1 MQKVKQKELH
11 FHILV
16 TCISLYYTFLSAYSF
31 VPINQVD
38 LPQALLYKSPPDS
51 TLPLNPTTPS
61 TPIWASDLFM
71 LGSPII
77 LKNRILSQMALES
90 LNFLITKRE
99 KSINN

>member
-51 TLPLNPTTPS
+51 TLPLNPTTPFYS
-61 TPIWASDLFM
+61 YFGFRPFHAWLTY
-71 LGSPII
+71 
-77 LKNRILSQMALES
+77 K
-90 LNFLITKRE
+90 T
-99 KSINN
+99 